1 MTWEQLITIISVAGT
16 LCAIVFGGISAKRAS
31 TKDTR
36 AEALNTARIEEKLDT
51 ANHGIEDV
59 RIEIRAQAK
68 QLSDHATRIARCE
81 ESCKSAHHRID
92 RLEGH
97 TEE

>member
-1 MTWEQLITIISVAGT
+1 MTWEQIVTMISVAGT
-16 LCAIVFGGISAKRAS
+16 LCAIIFSGLSAKRTSA
-31 TKDTR
+31 KDTR
-36 AEALNTARIEEKLDT
+36 AEAMSTARIEEKLDT

-59 RIEIRAQAK
+59 RIEMRAQGK

-92 RLEGH
+92 RLEGIG
-97 TEE
+97 E